1 MTGRSVE
8 ESVGIDPNV
17 PNVARVYDYLLG
29 GAHNFAAD
37 RELAG
42 LIEKSMP
49 HVRDVVRLNRSF
61 LRRAVRYMVG
71 AGIRQFLDIGSGIPT
86 VGNVHE
92 IAQDLDPAC
101 RVIYVDK
108 EPVAATHSQLLLRDN
123 DRAAAI
129 QADIRDPDDILGR
142 PETRRLLDFS
152 EPVGLL
158 TLLIWHFIPDA
169 DDPVGLLGR
178 YRDTLAPGSYLAL
191 TQVTDDGEPQGLGQA
206 VDEVSRR
213 GQQNAFPRS
222 HAEVVRLFD
231 GFEVVEP
238 GVVGCA
244 GWHPEGSGDIS
255 DDPGINVLLYAG
267 VGRKPG

>member
-1 MTGRSVE
+1 MAGRTVE
-8 ESVGIDPNV
+8 ESVGINPNV

-37 RELAG
+37 RELAE

-61 LRRAVRYMVG
+61 LRRSVRFMVG

-92 IAQDLDPAC
+92 IAQAMDPGC
-101 RVIYVDK
+101 RVVYVDK
-108 EPVAATHSQLLLRDN
+108 ESVAATHSRLLLRDN
-123 DRAAAI
+123 DRAAAV
-129 QADIRDPDDILGR
+129 QADIRDPDDILRR
-142 PETRRLLDFS
+142 PETRRLLDLS
-152 EPVGLL
+152 QPVGLL
-158 TLLIWHFIPDA
+158 TLLIWHFIPDS
-169 DDPVGLLGR
+169 DDPLGLLAR
-178 YRDTLAPGSYLAL
+178 YRDALARGSYVAL
-191 TQVTDDGEPQGLGQA
+191 TQVTDDGEPEGLDDA

-213 GQQNAFPRS
+213 GRQDAFPRS

-231 GFEVVEP
+231 GFEVVAP
-238 GVVGCA
+238 GIVGCA
-244 GWHPEGSGDIS
+244 AWRPEGSGDFS

-267 VGRKPG
+267 VGRVPG